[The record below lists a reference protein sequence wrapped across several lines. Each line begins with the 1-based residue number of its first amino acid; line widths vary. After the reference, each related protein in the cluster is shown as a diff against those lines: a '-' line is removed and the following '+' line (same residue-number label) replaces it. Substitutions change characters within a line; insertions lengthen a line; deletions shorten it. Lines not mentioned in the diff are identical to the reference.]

1 MVVAD
6 SPAEQAD
13 DRTGSADERRWRLI
27 RRWAAVAY
35 FLILILFCILVG
47 VPQDRQGLL
56 VWTLAGLGVRCLGR
70 GWRSFGQ
77 VLLDWLP
84 FTAALVL
91 YDYSRGF
98 ADHLGIATHVQAPPA
113 IDRWMFGGTLPTAW
127 MQQHFYVPGDPQWY
141 DVIVTL
147 VYTSHFLTTP
157 IVAVILWIRNRDRWK
172 VFIGRIIA
180 MSFLGLAVY
189 VLYPAAPPWFAS
201 RDGYIEPVTRMSARG
216 WYVLHMTHAGNLL
229 NGAQAGANAVAAM
242 PSLHTATATI
252 VALYFMPRLRWWGK
266 CLVALYPIAMGTILV
281 YSAEH
286 YVIDLLAGAGLGLL
300 VTGGSMYVERRLAAR
315 KRARAERDAA
325 PAATEGDTA
334 TADEEEPVA
343 AHLSDRT

>member
-1 MVVAD
+1 MAVAD
-6 SPAEQAD
+6 SPGEVVG
-13 DRTGSADERRWRLI
+13 DRTESAHEQRWRLI

-56 VWTLAGLGVRCLGR
+56 LWTVAGLGIRCLGR
-70 GWRSFGQ
+70 GWRSFGR

-98 ADHLGIATHVQAPPA
+98 ADQLGIATHVKAPA
-113 IDRWMFGGTLPTAW
+113 SIDRWMFGGTLPTAW

-201 RDGYIEPVTRMSARG
+201 RDGYIEPVARMSARG

-266 CLVALYPIAMGTILV
+266 CLVGLYPVAMGTILV

-315 KRARAERDAA
+315 KRARSES
-325 PAATEGDTA
+325 PAAVQETLE
-334 TADEEEPVA
+334 DEERSAPVA
-343 AHLSDRT
+343 AHLSDRS